1 VLDLPISLASST
13 VATPT
18 VRAILGTLLGSLSKN
33 LDYAHKTFSPQTDQ
47 LKSKISFTPQKD
59 KIPIPPK
66 THIRINSPPSQSL
79 HPSPTSQTAPR
90 LVESYMSVL
99 PDPTEEEL
107 DAAV

>member
-18 VRAILGTLLGSLSKN
+18 VRAILGTLFGSLSKN
-33 LDYAHKTFSPQTDQ
+33 LDCAHKTVPLTDQ